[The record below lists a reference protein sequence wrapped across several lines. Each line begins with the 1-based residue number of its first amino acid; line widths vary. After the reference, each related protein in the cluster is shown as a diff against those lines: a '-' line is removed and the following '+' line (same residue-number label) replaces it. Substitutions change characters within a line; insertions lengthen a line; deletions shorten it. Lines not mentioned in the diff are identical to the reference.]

1 MMMKGKKIMSRY
13 SLNRRDRKLAGV
25 CSTLGDVFNIDPTFI
40 RIGFVATA
48 VIISWKLALIAYVAA
63 GIYLHM
69 QRRRANGLGGARKSD
84 FERMA
89 ESGRRR
95 TSVHELRTELDANDR
110 RMMAIDHHLNA
121 QKNHELAREIEAL
134 REEK

>member
-1 MMMKGKKIMSRY
+1 MPQRTRY
-13 SLNRRDRKLAGV
+13 SLNRKDKKLAGV

-40 RIGFVATA
+40 RVGFAAAA
-48 VIISWKLALIAYVAA
+48 VLISWKLALIAYVAA
-63 GIYLHM
+63 GIYLHI
-69 QRRRANGLGGARKSD
+69 QKNRALRGTDRKSD

-89 ESGRRR
+89 EAGRGRA
-95 TSVHELRTELDANDR
+95 SIHSLRTELDATDR

-121 QKNHELAREIEAL
+121 QKNHELAREIDAL

>member
-1 MMMKGKKIMSRY
+1 MPKRIQY
-13 SLNRRDRKLAGV
+13 SMDRHDKKLAGV
-25 CSTLGDVFNIDPTFI
+25 ASTLGDVFNLDPTFI
-40 RIGFVATA
+40 RIGFVAIA
-48 VIISWKLALIAYVAA
+48 VMVSWKLALIAYVAA

-69 QRRRANGLGGARKSD
+69 QKNKANRIGDRKQSD

-89 ESGRRR
+89 DSGGRR